1 MMNLMHIHMN
11 PMKTNWIAIS
21 CLAALLGSCTT
32 IPSRPLSPEEQ
43 SLVGI
48 WMTNQ
53 RVDRVGKVQA
63 AQQVLPNRQ
72 SRLMA
77 HVMGRGPVNASSR
90 WEAVNGRLHETG
102 FLGRDDWSTYQLTN
116 GGNTLILDGINGR
129 ITWERYSH
137 NPHHPLQD
145 AYAAAEGAGA
155 PGAGSPGMLDFM
167 LLDMKNDL
175 KRNEALAAAGDEKA
189 QEYVRIFKPQIEYH
203 ERTKLENM
211 RNFQA
216 SRRRYPI
223 D

>member
-1 MMNLMHIHMN
+1 
-11 PMKTNWIAIS
+11 MKTQWIAMT
-21 CLAALLGSCTT
+21 CLIFAAASCTT

-53 RVDRVGKVQA
+53 RVDNVGKVQA

-72 SRLMA
+72 SHLLA
-77 HVMGRGPVNASSR
+77 HVMGRGPVSGSSR
-90 WEAVNGRLHETG
+90 WEAVNGRMHETG

-137 NPHHPLQD
+137 NPHHPLRD

-155 PGAGSPGMLDFM
+155 PGSSPPGLLDFA

-175 KRNEALAAAGDEKA
+175 KRNEARAAMGDQKA
-189 QEYVRIFKPQIEYH
+189 AEWVAIFKPQIEYH